1 MYEKLIFTGL
11 SCLGEGEGEAV
22 IIHYS
27 PEKEEERWLENAI
40 TRSLKKEFTLVEYGE
55 EIRSESSGKL
65 KATYLGNNLVLLQ
78 GEGENSIEEAIK
90 GFDEWAANCELR
102 MEWIRFILCPW
113 RPFKGILL
121 FGPLG
126 TGKTMLA
133 KAVAMEADAHW
144 FGEGEKYVKAALTLA
159 SKILYC
165 IKFVDEN
172 IKRVLVL
179 GATNRPFDLDDA
191 VITRLPMRLMV
202 GLPDV
207 ENKEKILKVILAK
220 EDLNPDVDLRAV
232 AKMTHGYSGSD
243 LKNLCVEAAHC
254 LVVQFVEEEKKVY
267 LLEQWMTSN
276 GHKRS

>member
-1 MYEKLIFTGL
+1 MASVKMRET
-11 SCLGEGEGEAV
+11 CA
-22 IIHYS
+22 
-27 PEKEEERWLENAI
+27 
-40 TRSLKKEFTLVEYGE
+40 E
-55 EIRSESSGKL
+55 EILKL
-65 KATYLGNNLVLLQ
+65 EELL
-78 GEGENSIEEAIK
+78 NRL
-90 GFDEWAANCELR
+90 ELR

-113 RPFKGILL
+113 RTFKGILL

-133 KAVAMEADAHW
+133 KAVAMEAVW

-159 SKILYC
+159 SKISYC
-165 IKFVDEN
+165 IIFVDEN
-172 IKRVLVL
+172 IKRVL

-254 LVVQFVEEEKKVY
+254 LVIQFVEEEKKVY
-267 LLEQWMTSN
+267 LQCVD
-276 GHKRS
+276 G